1 VQFRFGLTNII
12 LFAPQKIFI
21 NKAYIVVLS
30 FYDLLKLS
38 NPLGGTF
45 THRKEGFCDHRPY
58 CVRTYGNDYIFF
70 PALHKCIKMHR
81 PYAFA
86 KNPIYFYEIFL
97 FI

>member
-58 CVRTYGNDYIFF
+58 CVCTYGNDNIFF
-70 PALHKCIKMHR
+70 PALLQM
-81 PYAFA
+81 Y
-86 KNPIYFYEIFL
+86 KNAPPLRLCKKFHLFL
-97 FI
+97 